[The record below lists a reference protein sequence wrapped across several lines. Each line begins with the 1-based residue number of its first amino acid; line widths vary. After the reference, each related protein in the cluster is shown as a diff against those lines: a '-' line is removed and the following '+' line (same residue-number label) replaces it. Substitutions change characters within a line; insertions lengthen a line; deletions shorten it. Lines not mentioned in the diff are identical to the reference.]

1 MNHYG
6 FQKSLR
12 VLQVRKGVISLLT
25 LLGYPTL
32 LINFASLSW
41 VPFYIRSLNSD
52 CMDFIFLSET
62 ELPVVQL
69 ANERYRFRS
78 DLFVSK
84 PHFTSKKPNSRKID
98 YEEELRE
105 LVKSSR
111 FINFAAE
118 FITYEDPSRIP
129 SSDISSNRFLESTE
143 KEFRKQPIFSLDKVS
158 TRIDYPD
165 FLVNRLITTSKASDV
180 KLEIKGESFLLP
192 KNSSFIICDIKESAK
207 T

>member
-1 MNHYG
+1 MVV
-6 FQKSLR
+6 S
-12 VLQVRKGVISLLT
+12 I
-25 LLGYPTL
+25 
-32 LINFASLSW
+32 LS
-41 VPFYIRSLNSD
+41 VTPALNSSLD
-52 CMDFIFLSET
+52 CILYQEYEFRLFINMDSIFLGET
-62 ELPVVQL
+62 ELPVVIL

-98 YEEELRE
+98 YEEELLE

-118 FITYEDPSRIP
+118 SITSEDSSKIP
-129 SSDISSNRFLESTE
+129 SSEISSNSFLESTE
-143 KEFRKQPIFSLDKVS
+143 KEFRKQPIFSLDKVT

-165 FLVNRLITTSKASDV
+165 FLVNRLINTSKDSDV
-180 KLEIKGESFLLP
+180 KLEVKNQSFLLP

-207 T
+207 IIDSDGKGFL

>member
-1 MNHYG
+1 MV
-6 FQKSLR
+6 FKKSLR

-41 VPFYIRSLNSD
+41 IVFYIRCLNSD

-118 FITYEDPSRIP
+118 FITYKDPSRIP